1 MPLLPPMCLQWGMH
15 DDRKAIVEQM
25 EARLRGSGPGEEQAP
40 AHPVD
45 MGPPVS
51 MLQPQAPALAG
62 DAPAG

>member
-1 MPLLPPMCLQWGMH
+1 MPLLPPMRPQWGMH
-15 DDRKAIVEQM
+15 DDREAIVEQI
-25 EARLRGSGPGEEQAP
+25 EARLRGSGQGEEQVP

-51 MLQPQAPALAG
+51 MLQPQAPASAG